1 MMAHA
6 QRGIGDAQARDLSA
20 SARGRYC
27 ADCDGAGKPAH
38 RPKFKTARRRRALSD
53 DLHSWQARAAPGT
66 GSRRAFVRGAIA
78 TAGAAAALASTG
90 VGTTIAAPA
99 LQSSLGTT
107 LDDIQKRGSLRT
119 ATFLNYPPF
128 GLRDDQNNPVG
139 YDVDIGAEM
148 AKALGVKHEIVEVT
162 TATARIPTVVTGA
175 ADVVI
180 ANFAV
185 TLERAKSIM
194 YTTPPYVKDGQA
206 LIVSAS
212 SGIRGVND
220 PKLKSVGV
228 TTGSTGDLTITA
240 LRPDMNIQR
249 FDTSPAALQ
258 AVKQGLVD
266 AYTEDYS
273 WCIYQAKQD
282 PNLAAVGPPL
292 SLQYEAWGVRP
303 GDHDWLQWLNL
314 FAFLWQASGSNA
326 TSWKKWFGV
335 DADKIW
341 PDF

>member
-1 MMAHA
+1 VLPPRLAPPRH
-6 QRGIGDAQARDLSA
+6 SP
-20 SARGRYC
+20 GRVW
-27 ADCDGAGKPAH
+27 PPPSRLRRS
-38 RPKFKTARRRRALSD
+38 RP
-53 DLHSWQARAAPGT
+53 T
-66 GSRRAFVRGAIA
+66 GSA
-78 TAGAAAALASTG
+78 
-90 VGTTIAAPA
+90 
-99 LQSSLGTT
+99 
-107 LDDIQKRGSLRT
+107 LDDIQKRGTLRT

-128 GLRDDQNNPVG
+128 GSRDQQNNPIG

-162 TATARIPTVVTGA
+162 TPGARIPTVVTGT
-175 ADVVI
+175 ADVVL

-194 YTTPPYVKDGQA
+194 YTTPAYVKDGQA

-212 SGIRGVND
+212 SGIAGVND

-228 TTGSTGDLTITA
+228 TTGSTGDITITA
-240 LRPDMNIQR
+240 LRPEMNIQR

-273 WCIYQAKQD
+273 WCIYQAKLD
-282 PNLAAVGPPL
+282 PSLAAVGPPL
-292 SLQYEAWGVRP
+292 SLQFEAWGVRP

-326 TSWKKWFGV
+326 AAWKKWFGV
-335 DADKIW
+335 EADKIW

>member
-1 MMAHA
+1 VSDQSHDS
-6 QRGIGDAQARDLSA
+6 QPGPLSP
-20 SARGRYC
+20 ST
-27 ADCDGAGKPAH
+27 P
-38 RPKFKTARRRRALSD
+38 
-53 DLHSWQARAAPGT
+53 
-66 GSRRAFVRGAIA
+66 SRRAFVRGAVA
-78 TAGAAAALASTG
+78 TAGAAVALGAPGMSVAS
-90 VGTTIAAPA
+90 AAPL
-99 LQSSLGTT
+99 LQTAGSA
-107 LDDIQKRGSLRT
+107 LDDIQKRGTLRT

-128 GLRDDQNNPVG
+128 GSRDEQNKPIG

-148 AKALGVKHEIVEVT
+148 AKALGVQHEIVEVT
-162 TATARIPTVVTGA
+162 TPGARIPTVVTGA
-175 ADVVI
+175 ADVVL

-194 YTTPPYVKDGQA
+194 YTNPPYVKDGQA
-206 LIVSAS
+206 LIVSSS
-212 SGIRGVND
+212 SGITGVND
-220 PKLKSVGV
+220 PKFKSVGV
-228 TTGSTGDLTITA
+228 TTGSTGDITITA

-273 WCIYQAKQD
+273 WCIYQAKLD
-282 PNLAAVGPPL
+282 PSLAAVGPPL

-314 FAFLWQASGSNA
+314 FAFMWQGSGANA
-326 TSWKKWFGV
+326 AAWKKWFGV
-335 DADKIW
+335 EADKIW

>member
-1 MMAHA
+1 MSEPSH
-6 QRGIGDAQARDLSA
+6 DSQA
-20 SARGRYC
+20 G
-27 ADCDGAGKPAH
+27 
-38 RPKFKTARRRRALSD
+38 
-53 DLHSWQARAAPGT
+53 AAPT
-66 GSRRAFVRGAIA
+66 TSSSRRAFVMGAA
-78 TAGAAAALASTG
+78 AAAGAAAALAGPG
-90 VGTTIAAPA
+90 VAATFAAPA
-99 LQSSLGTT
+99 LQTAGSA
-107 LDDIQKRGSLRT
+107 LDDIQKRGTLRT

-128 GLRDDQNNPVG
+128 GSRDQQNNPIG

-162 TATARIPTVVTGA
+162 TPGARIPTVVTGT
-175 ADVVI
+175 ADVVL

-194 YTTPPYVKDGQA
+194 YTTPAYVKDGQA

-212 SGIRGVND
+212 SGIAGVND

-228 TTGSTGDLTITA
+228 TTGSTGDITITA
-240 LRPDMNIQR
+240 LRPEMNIQR

-266 AYTEDYS
+266 AYTEDFS
-273 WCIYQAKQD
+273 WCIYQAKLD
-282 PNLAAVGPPL
+282 PSLAAVGPPL
-292 SLQYEAWGVRP
+292 SLQFEAWGVRP

-326 TSWKKWFGV
+326 AAWKKWFGV
-335 DADKIW
+335 EADKIW

>member
-1 MMAHA
+1 MSE
-6 QRGIGDAQARDLSA
+6 QFR
-20 SARGRYC
+20 
-27 ADCDGAGKPAH
+27 AGPAGGS
-38 RPKFKTARRRRALSD
+38 PQSPL
-53 DLHSWQARAAPGT
+53 
-66 GSRRAFVRGAIA
+66 SRRAFV
-78 TAGAAAALASTG
+78 AGAAASTGAIALVAPSAASASLAS
-90 VGTTIAAPA
+90 APA
-99 LQSSLGTT
+99 LQTAGGT
-107 LDDIQKRGSLRT
+107 LDEIQKRGTLRT

-128 GLRDDQNNPVG
+128 GSRDEQNNPIG
-139 YDVDIGAEM
+139 YDVDIVNEM
-148 AKALGVKHEIVEVT
+148 AKALGVKAEIVEVT
-162 TATARIPTVVTGA
+162 TPGARIPTVVTGS
-175 ADVVI
+175 ADVVV

-206 LIVSAS
+206 LIVSAA
-212 SGIRGVND
+212 SGISGVND

-240 LRPDMNIQR
+240 LRPEINIQR

-282 PNLAAVGPPL
+282 AQNLKAVGPPL

-314 FAFLWQASGSNA
+314 FAFMWQGSGANA
-326 TSWKKWFGV
+326 ASWKKWFGV

>member
-1 MMAHA
+1 
-6 QRGIGDAQARDLSA
+6 
-20 SARGRYC
+20 
-27 ADCDGAGKPAH
+27 
-38 RPKFKTARRRRALSD
+38 
-53 DLHSWQARAAPGT
+53 
-66 GSRRAFVRGAIA
+66 
-78 TAGAAAALASTG
+78 
-90 VGTTIAAPA
+90 
-99 LQSSLGTT
+99 
-107 LDDIQKRGSLRT
+107 
-119 ATFLNYPPF
+119 
-128 GLRDDQNNPVG
+128 
-139 YDVDIGAEM
+139 
-148 AKALGVKHEIVEVT
+148 
-162 TATARIPTVVTGA
+162 
-175 ADVVI
+175 
-180 ANFAV
+180 
-185 TLERAKSIM
+185 M
-194 YTTPPYVKDGQA
+194 YTNPPYVKDGQA

-212 SGIRGVND
+212 SGIGGVND
-220 PKLKSVGV
+220 PKLQSVGV

-273 WCIYQAKQD
+273 WCIYQAKLD
-282 PNLAAVGPPL
+282 PSLAAVGPPL
-292 SLQYEAWGVRP
+292 SLQFEAWGVRP

>member
-1 MMAHA
+1 VSE
-6 QRGIGDAQARDLSA
+6 QSSDSQADL
-20 SARGRYC
+20 
-27 ADCDGAGKPAH
+27 
-38 RPKFKTARRRRALSD
+38 
-53 DLHSWQARAAPGT
+53 APVT
-66 GSRRAFVRGAIA
+66 SSRRAFVLGAA
-78 TAGAAAALASTG
+78 ASAGVAAALAGPSVG
-90 VGTTIAAPA
+90 VSFAAPVRQTA
-99 LQSSLGTT
+99 GSA

-128 GLRDDQNNPVG
+128 GSRDQQNKPIG

-148 AKALGVKHEIVEVT
+148 AKALGVTHEIVEVT
-162 TATARIPTVVTGA
+162 TPGARIPTVVTGA
-175 ADVVI
+175 ADVVL

-194 YTTPPYVKDGQA
+194 YTNPPYVKDGQA
-206 LIVSAS
+206 LIVSSS
-212 SGIRGVND
+212 SGIAGVND

-228 TTGSTGDLTITA
+228 TTGSTGDITITA

-273 WCIYQAKQD
+273 WCIYQAKLD
-282 PNLAAVGPPL
+282 PSLAAVGPPL
-292 SLQYEAWGVRP
+292 SLQFEAWGVRP

-326 TSWKKWFGV
+326 AAWQKWFGV
-335 DADKIW
+335 EADKIW

>member
-1 MMAHA
+1 MST
-6 QRGIGDAQARDLSA
+6 QQPESLS
-20 SARGRYC
+20 RI
-27 ADCDGAGKPAH
+27 
-38 RPKFKTARRRRALSD
+38 ALSR
-53 DLHSWQARAAPGT
+53 ST
-66 GSRRAFVRGAIA
+66 RRAFVIGTAAVTGA
-78 TAGAAAALASTG
+78 TAALAGPSVVATF
-90 VGTTIAAPA
+90 AAPA
-99 LQSSLGTT
+99 RQTAGSALDEIQRRGT
-107 LDDIQKRGSLRT
+107 LRT

-128 GLRDDQNNPVG
+128 GSRDQQNNPIG

-148 AKALGVKHEIVEVT
+148 AKALGVKHEIIEVT
-162 TATARIPTVVTGA
+162 TPGARIPTVVTGT
-175 ADVVI
+175 ADIVL

-194 YTTPPYVKDGQA
+194 YTNPPYVKDGQA
-206 LIVSAS
+206 LIVGAS
-212 SGIRGVND
+212 SGISGVND
-220 PKLKSVGV
+220 AKLKSVGV
-228 TTGSTGDLTITA
+228 TTGSTGDITITA

-273 WCIYQAKQD
+273 WCIYQAKLD
-282 PNLAAVGPPL
+282 PSLAAVGPPL
-292 SLQYEAWGVRP
+292 SLQFEAWGVRP

-326 TSWKKWFGV
+326 AAWKKWFGV
-335 DADKIW
+335 EADKIW

>member
-1 MMAHA
+1 VSEQLHLPRTADVT
-6 QRGIGDAQARDLSA
+6 RA
-20 SARGRYC
+20 S
-27 ADCDGAGKPAH
+27 
-38 RPKFKTARRRRALSD
+38 
-53 DLHSWQARAAPGT
+53 
-66 GSRRAFVRGAIA
+66 SRRAFVKGAIA
-78 TAGAAAALASTG
+78 TAGVAAALAGPG
-90 VGTTIAAPA
+90 VAPTLAAPA
-99 LQSSLGTT
+99 LQTSGGST
-107 LDDIQKRGSLRT
+107 LDDIQKRGSVRT

-128 GLRDDQNNPVG
+128 GLRDEQNNPVG
-139 YDVDIGAEM
+139 YDVDIGAEI
-148 AKALGVKHEIVEVT
+148 AKALGVNHEIIEVT

-206 LIVSAS
+206 LIVSGSA
-212 SGIRGVND
+212 GITGVND

-282 PNLAAVGPPL
+282 PSLAAVGPPL

-314 FAFLWQASGSNA
+314 FAFLWQGSGSNA
-326 TSWKKWFGV
+326 ASWKKWFGV

>member
-1 MMAHA
+1 MSE
-6 QRGIGDAQARDLSA
+6 QSPESERG
-20 SARGRYC
+20 
-27 ADCDGAGKPAH
+27 
-38 RPKFKTARRRRALSD
+38 
-53 DLHSWQARAAPGT
+53 AAPT
-66 GSRRAFVRGAIA
+66 TSSRRAFVIGAA
-78 TAGAAAALASTG
+78 VSAGAAAAL
-90 VGTTIAAPA
+90 VGPGAAATFAAPA
-99 LQSSLGTT
+99 LQTAGGT
-107 LDDIQKRGSLRT
+107 LDEIQKRGSLRT

-128 GLRDDQNNPVG
+128 GSRDQQNNPIG

-162 TATARIPTVVTGA
+162 TPGARIPTVVTGT
-175 ADVVI
+175 ADVVL

-194 YTTPPYVKDGQA
+194 YTNPAYVKDGQA
-206 LIVSAS
+206 LIVGAS
-212 SGIRGVND
+212 SGIAGVND

-228 TTGSTGDLTITA
+228 TTGSTGDITITA

-273 WCIYQAKQD
+273 WCIYQAKLD
-282 PNLAAVGPPL
+282 PSLAAVGPPL
-292 SLQYEAWGVRP
+292 SLQFEAWGVRP

-326 TSWKKWFGV
+326 ASWMKWFGV
-335 DADKIW
+335 EADKIW

>member
-1 MMAHA
+1 MSERSGTADVSR
-6 QRGIGDAQARDLSA
+6 RGFVAGALVSTSIAALG
-20 SARGRYC
+20 
-27 ADCDGAGKPAH
+27 GAGISSLV
-38 RPKFKTARRRRALSD
+38 T
-53 DLHSWQARAAPGT
+53 
-66 GSRRAFVRGAIA
+66 
-78 TAGAAAALASTG
+78 
-90 VGTTIAAPA
+90 AAPA
-99 LQSSLGTT
+99 LAQTAGGT
-107 LDDIQKRGSLRT
+107 LDEVQKRGTLRT

-128 GLRDDQNNPVG
+128 GSRDEQNNPIG
-139 YDVDIGAEM
+139 YDVDIANEM
-148 AKALGVKHEIVEVT
+148 AKALGVTVDIIEVT
-162 TATARIPTVVTGA
+162 TPGARIPTVVTGS
-175 ADVVI
+175 ADVVV

-206 LIVSAS
+206 LIVNATKNIS
-212 SGIRGVND
+212 GVND
-220 PKLKSVGV
+220 ANLKSVGV

-240 LRPDMNIQR
+240 LRPDINIQR
-249 FDTSPAALQ
+249 FDTSPAALE

-273 WCIYQAKQD
+273 WCIYQAKLD
-282 PNLAAVGPPL
+282 PDNLKAVGPPL

-314 FAFLWQASGSNA
+314 FAFLWQSSGSNA
-326 TSWKKWFGV
+326 AAWKKWFGT

>member
-1 MMAHA
+1 MSEPTPA
-6 QRGIGDAQARDLSA
+6 DLLGVA
-20 SARGRYC
+20 
-27 ADCDGAGKPAH
+27 P
-38 RPKFKTARRRRALSD
+38 RAPL
-53 DLHSWQARAAPGT
+53 
-66 GSRRAFVRGAIA
+66 SRRSFV
-78 TAGAAAALASTG
+78 AGAAASTGALALVAPATAST
-90 VGTTIAAPA
+90 VAAAPA
-99 LQSSLGTT
+99 LQTAGST
-107 LDDIQKRGSLRT
+107 LDEVQKRGTLRT

-128 GLRDDQNNPVG
+128 GSRDEQNNPIG
-139 YDVDIGAEM
+139 YDVDVANEM
-148 AKALGVKHEIVEVT
+148 AKALGVKAEIVEVT
-162 TATARIPTVVTGA
+162 SPGARIPTVVTGS
-175 ADVVI
+175 ADVVV

-206 LIVSAS
+206 LIVGAA
-212 SGIRGVND
+212 SGITGVND
-220 PKLKSVGV
+220 TKLNSVGV

-240 LRPDMNIQR
+240 LRPEMNIQR

-273 WCIYQAKQD
+273 WCIYQAKVD
-282 PNLAAVGPPL
+282 PQLKAVGPPL

-314 FAFLWQASGSNA
+314 FAFTWVASGANA
-326 TSWKKWFGV
+326 ASWKRWFGV

>member
-1 MMAHA
+1 MSERSGTADVSR
-6 QRGIGDAQARDLSA
+6 RGFVAGALVSTSIAALG
-20 SARGRYC
+20 
-27 ADCDGAGKPAH
+27 GAGMSSLV
-38 RPKFKTARRRRALSD
+38 T
-53 DLHSWQARAAPGT
+53 
-66 GSRRAFVRGAIA
+66 
-78 TAGAAAALASTG
+78 
-90 VGTTIAAPA
+90 AAPA
-99 LQSSLGTT
+99 LAQTAGGT
-107 LDDIQKRGSLRT
+107 LDEIQKRGTLRT

-128 GLRDDQNNPVG
+128 GSRDEQNNPIG
-139 YDVDIGAEM
+139 YDVDIANEM
-148 AKALGVKHEIVEVT
+148 AKALGVTADIIEVT
-162 TATARIPTVVTGA
+162 TPGARIPTVVTGS
-175 ADVVI
+175 ADVVV

-206 LIVSAS
+206 LIVNATKNIS
-212 SGIRGVND
+212 GVND
-220 PKLKSVGV
+220 PNLKSVGV

-240 LRPDMNIQR
+240 LRPDINIQR
-249 FDTSPAALQ
+249 FDTSPAALE

-273 WCIYQAKQD
+273 WCIYQAKLD
-282 PNLAAVGPPL
+282 PDNLKAVGPPL

-314 FAFLWQASGSNA
+314 FAFLWQSSGSNA
-326 TSWKKWFGV
+326 AAWKKWFGT

>member
-1 MMAHA
+1 MSEDSKI
-6 QRGIGDAQARDLSA
+6 QQTGGT
-20 SARGRYC
+20 GR
-27 ADCDGAGKPAH
+27 
-38 RPKFKTARRRRALSD
+38 TTSRRALVKGG
-53 DLHSWQARAAPGT
+53 LATT
-66 GSRRAFVRGAIA
+66 GAVSIL
-78 TAGAAAALASTG
+78 AALGPAS
-90 VGTTIAAPA
+90 VAMAAPA
-99 LQSSLGTT
+99 LQTSSGST
-107 LDDIQKRGSLRT
+107 LDDIQKRGSVRT

-128 GLRDDQNNPVG
+128 GLRDEQNNPIG

-148 AKALGVKHEIVEVT
+148 AKALGVKHEIIEVT

-194 YTTPPYVKDGQA
+194 YTSPPYVKDGQA

-212 SGIRGVND
+212 SGIAGVND

-228 TTGSTGDLTITA
+228 TTGSTGDITITA

-282 PNLAAVGPPL
+282 PSLAAVGPPL

-314 FAFLWQASGSNA
+314 FAFIWQASGSNA
-326 TSWKKWFGV
+326 ASWKKWFGV